1 MKLSDKNI
9 FILLAAIT
17 LCMVTTSFSAQSSD
31 TNQAAK
37 PLFDNFNFS
46 KINDPNLVPNS
57 GHTPGLGRLLFSI
70 VLMVVL
76 GIAALYLSKKVLP
89 KYTQSSGKKIKV
101 SETVYLGP
109 RKALHLVNV
118 GKQTFLLGS
127 TNEKITMLADINSES
142 FQANLENQLTK
153 DIK

>member
-1 MKLSDKNI
+1 
-9 FILLAAIT
+9 
-17 LCMVTTSFSAQSSD
+17 MVTTSFSAQISD
-31 TNQAAK
+31 TNQPVK
-37 PLFDNFNFS
+37 SLFPNLNFS
-46 KINDPNLVPNS
+46 QSSDPNFVPNS
-57 GHTPGLGRLLFSI
+57 SHTPGLARLLFSI
-70 VLMVVL
+70 VLMIVL
-76 GIAALYLSKKVLP
+76 AIAALYLSKKVLP
-89 KYTQSSGKKIKV
+89 KYTQSSGKKIKI

-127 TNEKITMLADINSES
+127 TNEKITMLSDINSES